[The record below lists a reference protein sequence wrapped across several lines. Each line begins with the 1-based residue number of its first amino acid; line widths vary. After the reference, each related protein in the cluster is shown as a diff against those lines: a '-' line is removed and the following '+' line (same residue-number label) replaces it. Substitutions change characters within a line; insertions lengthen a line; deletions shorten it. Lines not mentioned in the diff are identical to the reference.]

1 MKLHRRT
8 FLHLA
13 AGAAA
18 LLAHLRVS
26 WAESYPT
33 RQVRII
39 VGFPAGSGPDVVAR
53 LMGQW
58 LSERLGQPFVIDNR
72 PGVGGNIG
80 TEVVVRAPP
89 DGYTLLFVVAANAW
103 DAALYANL
111 NYNFMRDIALVA
123 AIDAT
128 PFVMEVNPS
137 FPGKTVPEFIAYA
150 KANPGKINM
159 ATAGIGS
166 GPHVYGALFSM
177 MAGVDLVPVHYR
189 GNPLPDLLGGQV
201 QVFFGPIP
209 ASVGYIRAEKLRA
222 LAVTSASRSEALPD
236 IPTIGDFVPGY
247 EATGWVGIGAPKSTP
262 EEIVEKLNAEINA
275 ILKDPKVIAQLVNL
289 GAVATPMSPADF
301 EKLLAHQT
309 EKWGNVIK
317 FAGIKVE

>member
-8 FLHLA
+8 LLHLA
-13 AGAAA
+13 AGAALPA
-18 LLAHLRVS
+18 TLHVS

-58 LSERLGQPFVIDNR
+58 LSERLGQPVVIDNR

-128 PFVMEVNPS
+128 PFVMEVYPS
-137 FPGKTVPEFIAYA
+137 FPAKTVPEFIAYA

-166 GPHVYGALFSM
+166 GPHVYGALFNM

-209 ASVGYIRAEKLRA
+209 SSIGYIRAEKLRA
-222 LAVTSASRSEALPD
+222 LAVTGASRSEALPD

-262 EEIVEKLNAEINA
+262 AEIVEKLNTEINA

-301 EKLLAHQT
+301 EKLLAHET

-317 FAGIKVE
+317 FAGIKLE

>member
-1 MKLHRRT
+1 MTLYRRT
-8 FLHLA
+8 FLRVA
-13 AGAAA
+13 VGAAA
-18 LLAHLRVS
+18 LPAILRVA

-72 PGVGGNIG
+72 PGVGGNIS

-137 FPGKTVPEFIAYA
+137 FPAKTVPEFIAYA
-150 KANPGKINM
+150 
-159 ATAGIGS
+159 
-166 GPHVYGALFSM
+166 
-177 MAGVDLVPVHYR
+177 GVRP
-189 GNPLPDLLGGQV
+189 
-201 QVFFGPIP
+201 
-209 ASVGYIRAEKLRA
+209 
-222 LAVTSASRSEALPD
+222 
-236 IPTIGDFVPGY
+236 
-247 EATGWVGIGAPKSTP
+247 
-262 EEIVEKLNAEINA
+262 
-275 ILKDPKVIAQLVNL
+275 
-289 GAVATPMSPADF
+289 
-301 EKLLAHQT
+301 
-309 EKWGNVIK
+309 
-317 FAGIKVE
+317 